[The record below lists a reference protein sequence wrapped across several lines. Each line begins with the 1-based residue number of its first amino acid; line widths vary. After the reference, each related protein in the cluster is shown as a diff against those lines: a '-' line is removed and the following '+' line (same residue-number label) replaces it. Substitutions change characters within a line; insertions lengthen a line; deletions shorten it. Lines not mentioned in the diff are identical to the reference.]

1 MRKKERKGKEM
12 RTKIN
17 RAKKR
22 RRIFG
27 DKHPVY
33 RENR

>member
-1 MRKKERKGKEM
+1 MRKKKIGKEM
-12 RTKIN
+12 RSKIN

-27 DKHPVY
+27 DKHLVY
-33 RENR
+33 RENQ